1 MGITGTEVSKDAA
14 SMILADDNFA
24 TIVKAV
30 VNGRGVYTNIKN
42 AINFLLSGNMAG
54 ILHGPSSPSWAGA
67 ALFSPPLP
75 FYSISFP
82 TPPPPPPRGGARAEG
97 PVGPA
102 APGPQRAHSHPGID
116 AQDPGP
122 TAR

>member
-42 AINFLLSGNMAG
+42 AITFLLSGNMAG
-54 ILHGPSSPSWAGA
+54 ILSVWSPPFWACLTLSCRYICCLSTFLPTPCPPSPSG
-67 ALFSPPLP
+67 
-75 FYSISFP
+75 
-82 TPPPPPPRGGARAEG
+82 
-97 PVGPA
+97 
-102 APGPQRAHSHPGID
+102 
-116 AQDPGP
+116 
-122 TAR
+122 